1 VFQQELL
8 KGFKEYFMKILSIS
22 NLIKLHVEQ
31 NPDNIAIL
39 GLDQKPTT
47 YRDLFNQ
54 INQTIVF
61 LNNLG
66 VGQNDRVAIVLPN
79 GPLMATSFLS
89 IACGATCAPL
99 NPAYTESE
107 YEFFLDDLQA
117 KAVLVESGSDNAV
130 IGVARRFDIP
140 IIFLSQSEN
149 DSAGT
154 FSLHCAE
161 EFSPSSSPG
170 TARTSD
176 IALILHTSGTTSR
189 PKMVPLTQKNLCISA
204 ENICNTLLLTP
215 EDRCLNFMP
224 LFHIHG
230 LMAAT
235 LASISAGAS
244 IACMPGFYVTKFFGW
259 VDEFSP
265 TWYSAVPTMHQSILN
280 RAKDNIETIKNFS
293 LRFIRSSSSSLAPNI
308 MSDIE
313 DNFGVPVIE
322 AYGMTEASHQMA
334 CNPLPPGI
342 HKPGSVGLPAGPQI
356 GIMAENQPEFLPA
369 HSVGEI
375 VIQGDNVT
383 LGYLNN
389 DEANAK
395 SYTKGWFRTG
405 DQGYLD
411 DDGYLFITGRIKEII
426 NRGGE
431 KISPRE
437 VDEVVLAHPGIEQ
450 VLTFAVPD
458 EVLGEDVGIAI
469 VLKDENITERE
480 IKRFAAQKLTPHKV
494 PNYVKILSEIPKGPT
509 GKLQRI
515 GLAKKLGFEE
525 VRKDEIKTTRTFISP
540 RNDCEKTICRVWQK
554 ILNIPEAGINNPF
567 RSLGGD
573 SMLATL
579 VHLELEAIFGVHI
592 SLVDLYE
599 AETVE
604 EQAKLI
610 LEIRED
616 YK

>member
-1 VFQQELL
+1 
-8 KGFKEYFMKILSIS
+8 MKILSIS